1 MRRSLVGLVLMSLS
15 LLAACSSG
23 DPAPPEQGT
32 PAEAPTEATAPADY
46 VEGLCAA
53 VVSYQAD
60 LEAENTALQDSI
72 STGEPDPAALKT
84 ALESFLAALS
94 DRSQRLV
101 DEVDALGT
109 PDVDNGE
116 DVRSALTSAIEQVVT
131 LFDEARSDIAALA
144 TDDLAA
150 LEEGFI
156 AAGAKLQEAAVGIS
170 GSLDGLSSPEL
181 KEAAADA
188 PSCAE
193 VA

>member
-1 MRRSLVGLVLMSLS
+1 MRRSFAGLVLVSLS
-15 LLAACSSG
+15 LLAACSNG

-46 VEGLCAA
+46 VAGLCAA
-53 VVSYQAD
+53 VVSFQTD
-60 LEAENTALQDSI
+60 LEAENASLQESI
-72 STGEPDPAALKT
+72 SGDEPDPADLKA

-188 PSCAE
+188 PSCDE